1 MGPPNRR
8 RSIDSSSSSTSSPSP
23 NMNDQS
29 LQSKKKHAFDKGE
42 SHSDNNSSGGA
53 QASRTEKA
61 GSTAPPL
68 PLPLSPPHDPPPTYV
83 PSTSTTTT
91 SKSFATPTLNVDQ
104 VPPSGFRIPLSTQGS
119 EFPSIDKTRAAPFTD
134 GDGRSPVFIGSALMQ
149 YSVHPCKVAPHLA
162 PPSACRVPYG
172 GLEHAHHGRYDL
184 LPFIPERMEFVQTS
198 HGRIP
203 PARRPVKGGFENNGA
218 ELYHAAAI
226 IDGVRVPGKTGV
238 HLVCNHP
245 SRGPTSARGFCPFT
259 EQDINSCSFLSGRLQ
274 RRVWWQGTCCE

>member
-8 RSIDSSSSSTSSPSP
+8 RSVDSSSSTSSSPP

-29 LQSKKKHAFDKGE
+29 LQSKKHAFDKGE
-42 SHSDNNSSGGA
+42 SHSSSSSGGA
-53 QASRTEKA
+53 QASTTEKA
-61 GSTAPPL
+61 SFTAPP
-68 PLPLSPPHDPPPTYV
+68 SPPHDPPPTYV
-83 PSTSTTTT
+83 PSTSTTTA

-104 VPPSGFRIPLSTQGS
+104 MPPSGYRIPLSTQGP
-119 EFPSIDKTRAAPFTD
+119 EFPGLDKTRAAPFTD

-149 YSVHPCKVAPHLA
+149 YSVHPCKIAPHLA

-203 PARRPVKGGFENNGA
+203 PARRPVKGGFENTGA
-218 ELYHAAAI
+218 ELYHAAAM

-238 HLVCNHP
+238 HLVCIIP
-245 SRGPTSARGFCPFT
+245 PAVLTSARRFCPFT
-259 EQDINSCSFLSGRLQ
+259 EQDINSCSFLSGRMQ